1 MDGECTVC
9 AAGTY
14 PAAAPSACA
23 FCAAGNYQVSY
34 FVCGFSSS
42 VCLRCNFNITP
53 RIATTAAQA
62 SCCAAGTYLATI
74 GATALAACLS
84 CDAGSYSATGAAG
97 CTPCAAGTYHS
108 VAGAASC
115 RAW

>member
-1 MDGECTVC
+1 VRRLRRGHLPRRRPFGLRVLRGGELP
-9 AAGTY
+9 GFL
-14 PAAAPSACA
+14 
-23 FCAAGNYQVSY
+23 FCVWV
-34 FVCGFSSS
+34 FFF
-42 VCLRCNFNITP
+42 CLFTLQFQYHP
-53 RIATTAAQA
+53 RIATAAAQA

-84 CDAGSYSATGAAG
+84 CDAGSYSAAGAAG
-97 CTPCAAGTYHS
+97 CTPCAAGTYRS